1 MSGGTDDLLGLAGR
15 VALVTGGGAGIGRA
29 TAELL
34 GRASMR
40 VAVAEIDPARAAD
53 ARAALAA
60 AGVDALVV
68 EADVRAEADV
78 RRLVSDVDGRFG
90 RLDVLVNNVGDY
102 LGIKKR
108 FEDTTDAEWE
118 ALYAVNL
125 LHMFRVTRA
134 ALPLIRRGGAGG
146 SIVNVSTIEAFRGI
160 PLTVV
165 YAAFKTAITGFTQSL
180 AVEVGPDGIRVNAVA
195 PETTNSAQIV
205 ATPRVPPENRDFI
218 GRWFPIGRFGEGA
231 DSAGAVLYLASERLS
246 GWVTGTTVHVDG
258 GALAA
263 GAWLR
268 LPDGANWT
276 HLPIIECDG
285 YTRRNR

>member
-102 LGIKKR
+102 LGIK
-108 FEDTTDAEWE
+108 
-118 ALYAVNL
+118 
-125 LHMFRVTRA
+125 
-134 ALPLIRRGGAGG
+134 
-146 SIVNVSTIEAFRGI
+146 
-160 PLTVV
+160 
-165 YAAFKTAITGFTQSL
+165 
-180 AVEVGPDGIRVNAVA
+180 
-195 PETTNSAQIV
+195 
-205 ATPRVPPENRDFI
+205 
-218 GRWFPIGRFGEGA
+218 
-231 DSAGAVLYLASERLS
+231 
-246 GWVTGTTVHVDG
+246 
-258 GALAA
+258 
-263 GAWLR
+263 
-268 LPDGANWT
+268 
-276 HLPIIECDG
+276 
-285 YTRRNR
+285 